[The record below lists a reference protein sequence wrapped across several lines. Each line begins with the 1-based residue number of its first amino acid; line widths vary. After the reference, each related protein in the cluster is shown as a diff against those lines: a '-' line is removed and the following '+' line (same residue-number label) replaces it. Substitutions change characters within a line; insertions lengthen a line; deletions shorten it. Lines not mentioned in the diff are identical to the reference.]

1 MSLEYRATV
10 VDHRKQQITMETT
23 MLQIVTVGTKQIGD
37 YTINLMLEQTSDIES
52 FSISKT
58 VIFVFIVRFWSYFTC
73 RRQSL

>member
-1 MSLEYRATV
+1 
-10 VDHRKQQITMETT
+10 

-58 VIFVFIVRFWSYFTC
+58 VIFVFIVRFWSYFIC